1 MKKAS
6 LTVHAAMRLKERCHL
21 SLDDVK
27 CLLDSGA
34 TVQVSA
40 QRAAQLTHRL
50 FFSSIDDAWFVA
62 VQDINDGGVLTT
74 LPLEYFI
81 NLHGKVPAAYRR
93 SARRLA
99 TDVAKMRAAAKKDQD
114 GPPAEAVLSHPEVNA
129 TGVEQPKPAQ
139 TWRLSVCYEAGNS
152 VTHKNL
158 GRTLAAFGNPENW
171 TKDSSIHS
179 WLRSLLTAKNIPVT
193 KIRSMI
199 AYQGKISF
207 TADCLVENLILTE
220 SEIAQMRF

>member
-81 NLHGKVPAAYRR
+81 NLHGPVPAAYRKR
-93 SARRLA
+93 ARRLA
-99 TDVAKMRAAAKKDQD
+99 TDIAKMRAAVQKRLDRPQAGKVLGALGGDAKENEK
-114 GPPAEAVLSHPEVNA
+114 P
-129 TGVEQPKPAQ
+129 TPAQ
-139 TWRLSVCYEAGNS
+139 TWRLSVCLTSGDT
-152 VTHKNL
+152 VTYKNL
-158 GRTLAAFGNPENW
+158 SRTLVTFGDPEKW
-171 TKDSSIHS
+171 TRDHPIHV
-179 WLRSLLTAKNIPVT
+179 WFRQLLTEKNIPVT
-193 KIRSMI
+193 RIRSVV
-199 AYQGKISF
+199 ACHGRISCL
-207 TADCLVENLILTE
+207 ADCLMENLILTE
-220 SEIAQMRF
+220 SEIAEMKY